1 MAKITQGS
9 LTGPKKPSSMTTVG
23 DLKKTVRNMRRENVE
38 REDYRTMLQKN
49 INNGMPDRM
58 AVDAVKDMQQMRK
71 EKAYYTP
78 IIDRYQGLIDAKTK
92 GRDTPLP
99 SSEGLFDKIKGYFK

>member
-1 MAKITQGS
+1 MAKQ
-9 LTGPKKPSSMTTVG
+9 KPSSMTTVG
-23 DLKKTVRNMRRENVE
+23 ELKKTVRNMRRENTE

-49 INNGMPDRM
+49 INTGMPDRM
-58 AVDAVKDMQQMRK
+58 VTEAVKDMQRMRK
-71 EKAYYTP
+71 EKAYYAP
-78 IIDRYQGLIDAKTK
+78 IIERYQGLIDSKTK

>member
-1 MAKITQGS
+1 MGKQK
-9 LTGPKKPSSMTTVG
+9 PKSMTTVG
-23 DLKKTVRNMRRENVE
+23 ELKKTVRNMRRENTE
-38 REDYRTMLQKN
+38 REDYRTLLQKN
-49 INNGMPDRM
+49 INIGVPDQM
-58 AVDAVKDMQQMRK
+58 AIDNVRDMQQMRK

-78 IIDRYQGLIDAKTK
+78 IIERYQGLIDAKTK

>member
-1 MAKITQGS
+1 MAKQK
-9 LTGPKKPSSMTTVG
+9 PKSMTTVG
-23 DLKKTVRNMRRENVE
+23 ELKKTVRNMRRENVE

-49 INNGMPDRM
+49 INTGMPDRM

-78 IIDRYQGLIDAKTK
+78 IIERYQGLIDSKTK

>member
-1 MAKITQGS
+1 MAKQ
-9 LTGPKKPSSMTTVG
+9 KPSSMTTVG
-23 DLKKTVRNMRRENVE
+23 DLKKVVRNMRRENVE
-38 REDYRTMLQKN
+38 REDYRTLLQKN
-49 INNGMPDRM
+49 LNIGVPDQM
-58 AVDAVKDMQQMRK
+58 AKENVRDMQQMRK